1 MEPVEMLKLLDVL
14 RSRESEALTRD
25 AMSLIQGMTP
35 RDANFLGPENH
46 TCLVRQEILVLY
58 NRHQSLQHAKEHM
71 APFEKEFDEERKTKE
86 PVIEEGKEPTVE

>member
-1 MEPVEMLKLLDVL
+1 
-14 RSRESEALTRD
+14 
-25 AMSLIQGMTP
+25 MTP